1 MSARPFSAIP
11 VATIPADYQT
21 RKPAAL
27 ARLARAHGPV
37 FKLSWGPASPVTYLV
52 GPEANKFVLQTRRDA
67 FSHDLGWTPQI
78 GELLGKGLLNM
89 DDPEHA
95 AHRRLMNPAFSYAYM
110 ERYLPVMGRI
120 IAERCAAWA
129 AAGTVDLH
137 AEARKITFD
146 VAAETLVGLAAG
158 PEVDTLRELFY
169 ALIGGDL
176 GGGSEEQ
183 IWQRLMRVR
192 DELGARLVRMIAARR
207 ASPPEAQTD
216 ILGTL
221 VHARD
226 EQGRALSDAQLLGHV
241 NILLVAGHETS
252 TTLAAWLLFLL
263 AHSPAYLAR
272 VRAELDA
279 AMPDPAA
286 PLTLEGV
293 RALRLLGYAISETGR
308 LCPPVAMVPRGVLA
322 DVEFGGY
329 QIPAGTQLLLAL
341 SASHYMPELFADP
354 ERFDPERFAPPREED
369 KATPYSL
376 ATFGGGPRIC
386 IGINFA
392 QIEIRAMAAQILRA
406 YDLEPL
412 APERT
417 TMLYPGLIGQPLE
430 GIPARV
436 TPRAPRP
443 SSS

>member
-1 MSARPFSAIP
+1 MAARPFSAIP
-11 VATIPADYQT
+11 LVVPPADYHA

-27 ARLARAHGPV
+27 AALARRHGPV
-37 FKLSWGPASPVTYLV
+37 FKIGWSPGYALTYLV
-52 GPEANKFVLQTRRDA
+52 GPEANRFVLQTRRDA

-78 GELLGKGLLNM
+78 GEIFGKGLLNM

-95 AHRRLMNPAFSYAYM
+95 AHRRLMNPAFAYAYM

-120 IAERCAAWA
+120 IAERCAGWA
-129 AAGTVDLH
+129 ERGEVDLH

-146 VAAETLVGLAAG
+146 VAAETLVGLPAG
-158 PEVDTLRELFY
+158 PEVDTLRGLFY
-169 ALIGGDL
+169 AIIGGDL

-183 IWQRLMRVR
+183 QWESFMRVQQ
-192 DELGARLVRMIAARR
+192 ELGARLTRLIAARR
-207 ASPPEAQTD
+207 AAPPEAQTD

-221 VHARD
+221 VHARG
-226 EQGRALSDAQLLGHV
+226 EEGRALSDAQLLGHV

-263 AHSPAYLAR
+263 ASNPGYLAR
-272 VRAELDA
+272 VREEIDA
-279 AMPDPAA
+279 ALPDPAA
-286 PLTLEGV
+286 PLSLEGV
-293 RALRLLGYAISETGR
+293 RALRLLGHALSEAGR
-308 LCPPVAMVPRGVLA
+308 LYPPVAMVPRGVVD

-329 QIPAGTQLLLAL
+329 AIPRGAQLVLGL
-341 SASHYMPELFADP
+341 SASHFMPELFAEP
-354 ERFDPERFAPPREED
+354 ERFDPDRFAPPREED
-369 KATPYSL
+369 KAAPYSL

-392 QIEIRAMAAQILRA
+392 QIEIRAMAAHILRA

-412 APERT
+412 APERAA
-417 TMLYPGLIGQPLE
+417 MHYPGLLGQPRE

-436 TPRAPRP
+436 TPRRP
-443 SSS
+443 